1 MRKSHKAVSRPEA
14 DRPSLAEI
22 RQDNVGSNNKFGRI
36 RRFHEHEDRVDPQ
49 CSQLQGEDTT
59 WEEESSLYGVVDGCF
74 VDSNHYDKDWFSHN
88 LTDCDRRGLDTQFQ
102 GDRVGTYQQV
112 DATGKLAHRQISHVP
127 PGHVDASPVHCNAL
141 QASDLRKPGTV
152 IPCPLK
158 LKNGCSG
165 KDENMASLE

>member
-112 DATGKLAHRQISHVP
+112 DATGSLLIVKSAMYLRVMSMLVPCTVMHFRLQIF
-127 PGHVDASPVHCNAL
+127 GNL
-141 QASDLRKPGTV
+141 GR
-152 IPCPLK
+152 
-158 LKNGCSG
+158 
-165 KDENMASLE
+165 